1 MPECLPDIQCTR
13 PLIKIPIQQVGVEN
27 VEVPFRLESK
37 YGGFHQ
43 LNANVSMRTFLDENT
58 KGISM
63 SRLILTLKPYLDL
76 PLKHKLVK
84 LILSDLMKN
93 LNSKSSFM
101 KFEFRMPINKKS
113 IVSGHEFPIYY
124 NCRFEGQL
132 YNINDVQSNDDL
144 QEWPQI
150 EVFRFYQGVKIQ
162 YASYCPCSV
171 SLCES
176 AGKGFPHAQRSFAEV
191 LVEVIPPHVV
201 WLEDII
207 DIVEKSIKTL
217 PYPIVQRLD
226 EQEIARIASENPLF
240 VEDAIRRIAAG
251 LSADENIFD
260 WLVKCTHQELIHT
273 SDAIAICWRGLEDGF
288 DGTYYL

>member
-1 MPECLPDIQCTR
+1 MERKLPDIQHEGEVEF
-13 PLIKIPIQQVGVEN
+13 PLRINQVGVQN
-27 VEVPFRLESK
+27 VKAPFTLDSR
-37 YGGFHQ
+37 YGGSRQ
-43 LNANVSMRTFLDENT
+43 LVANITMTTDLRAEM

-63 SRLILTLKPYLDL
+63 SMLIRTLRNYLDK
-76 PLKHKLVK
+76 PLKHP
-84 LILSDLMKN
+84 LIRDILREFKTAVEADSTE
-93 LNSKSSFM
+93 SSL
-101 KFEFRMPINKKS
+101 KFEFELPIYKKS
-113 IVSGHEFPIYY
+113 PKTTHVFPQFYE
-124 NCRFEGQL
+124 CSFEGKL
-132 YNINDVQSNDDL
+132 VGEL
-144 QEWPQI
+144 
-150 EVFRFYQGVKIQ
+150 FRFFQKVRVQ